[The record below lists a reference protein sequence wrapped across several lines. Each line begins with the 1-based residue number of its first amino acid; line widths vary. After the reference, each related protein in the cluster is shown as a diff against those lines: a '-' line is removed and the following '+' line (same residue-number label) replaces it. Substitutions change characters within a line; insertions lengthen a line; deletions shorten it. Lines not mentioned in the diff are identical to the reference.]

1 MRRDHEPIN
10 NNSRNRLK
18 ISIATALLG
27 VLALSGCASDNN
39 DSAPKPTITTS
50 VDSSP
55 SPSPSDS
62 ITEVSPSQTPS
73 PTESKIQITGSYTE
87 AKQYLLAMTPDLKNS
102 EIWDSLDSGSAE
114 FFTKN
119 NISLPLL
126 VDTANFTAE
135 LSEYIKSNPDTTQDV
150 SLRDIDYQ
158 TYHSIAVILNK
169 AATNPTI
176 TSKLSSQEN
185 TLNTQV
191 ASLAN
196 KDMANVYFAWKVA
209 SPNLYDAALPK
220 QNSITSQEILSTYP
234 VEKGAVAPEFTRI
247 LRTFAAYSMSRSGL
261 LNDFSI
267 DTYLSPNS

>member
-50 VDSSP
+50 VDS

-185 TLNTQV
+185 TLNWIV
-191 ASLAN
+191 
-196 KDMANVYFAWKVA
+196 
-209 SPNLYDAALPK
+209 
-220 QNSITSQEILSTYP
+220 
-234 VEKGAVAPEFTRI
+234 
-247 LRTFAAYSMSRSGL
+247 
-261 LNDFSI
+261 
-267 DTYLSPNS
+267 